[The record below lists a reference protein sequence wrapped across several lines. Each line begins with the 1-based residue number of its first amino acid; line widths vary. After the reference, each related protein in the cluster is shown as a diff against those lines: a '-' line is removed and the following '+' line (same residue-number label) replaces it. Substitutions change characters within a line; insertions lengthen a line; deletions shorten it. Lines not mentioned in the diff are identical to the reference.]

1 MAAERAYRAAVAESG
16 SRRQNRAPMMR
27 RGRRLLWFV
36 LACGACVL
44 APASVQAATRVF
56 VAADGTLTVTN
67 QGGHA
72 VGVVLDRGRYVVY
85 TGETVRPGSA
95 CRRDEEVIA
104 SCGFSRVRGIL
115 FDLRDGTDS
124 AVIGESVPVPVEV
137 RGGRGD
143 DYLEAGQNPRPLE
156 YYEEP
161 RGPVIVPVRFDGGP
175 GVDTLIGGDHEDVL
189 IGGPGPDRLHGGGGA
204 DSLFGAAG
212 DDLLLSGDGAA
223 DGLDC
228 GAGADRLRPDGGLD
242 TLAGCEQPPTEYALE
257 ESPAI
262 VGHRFAAY
270 RDGRTRLTRLR
281 ARALPAGASVT
292 VRCTG
297 RGCPFEARED
307 RAAPRW
313 SAPAALTRR
322 RLGAGARIEVTVAAP
337 GHLTKIVRLAMRRR
351 AGPSRRVYCAGP
363 LSGLVTTCLSATWAP
378 GQGVAD

>member
-1 MAAERAYRAAVAESG
+1 
-16 SRRQNRAPMMR
+16 MR

-189 IGGPGPDRLHGGGGA
+189 IGGPGPDRVHGGGGQRMPVRGARGPRGSALERAGGA
-204 DSLFGAAG
+204 DPATPGRGRAHRGNGGRTWSPDEDRPARHAPARRPVAPRLLRRPAERARH
-212 DDLLLSGDGAA
+212 DLLERHVGARAGRRGLASRRLSG
-223 DGLDC
+223 
-228 GAGADRLRPDGGLD
+228 RR
-242 TLAGCEQPPTEYALE
+242 
-257 ESPAI
+257 SP
-262 VGHRFAAY
+262 
-270 RDGRTRLTRLR
+270 
-281 ARALPAGASVT
+281 
-292 VRCTG
+292 
-297 RGCPFEARED
+297 
-307 RAAPRW
+307 
-313 SAPAALTRR
+313 
-322 RLGAGARIEVTVAAP
+322 
-337 GHLTKIVRLAMRRR
+337 RRR
-351 AGPSRRVYCAGP
+351 AAAGRAAARARSRRARRR
-363 LSGLVTTCLSATWAP
+363 
-378 GQGVAD
+378 